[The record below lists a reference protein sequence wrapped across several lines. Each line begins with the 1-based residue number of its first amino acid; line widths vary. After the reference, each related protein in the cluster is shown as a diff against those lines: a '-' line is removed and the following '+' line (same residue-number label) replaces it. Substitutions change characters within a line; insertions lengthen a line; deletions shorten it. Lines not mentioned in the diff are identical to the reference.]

1 VTLREM
7 LCVDSVGLPKFEER
21 RAQAMVNLVKK
32 ERRLESEPPPC
43 EGRGIVIA
51 GGGKYLSWAYVLC
64 RWLRHLRC
72 DLPIMVAH
80 MGDKEMPRNAVPL
93 FSKLGATP
101 WDAYQEMKRNPLRQM
116 SGWILKNYAVTHA
129 PWETV
134 MFLDADAF
142 PYRDP
147 VPLFDA
153 VKDTGGLFFS
163 DVANYR
169 PHDWG
174 YQYCGLQP
182 QPMEWEAGQYL
193 FNKRLGWMGLRWASW
208 LNEHTDVWFKT
219 GHGDKH
225 TLMLG
230 VRMSGIPHLLS
241 TDAVWSGWG
250 IRQRYDGQDWVAH
263 AMAYKRKESE
273 PPFPEIGH
281 FFKEWESMRIA

>member
-1 VTLREM
+1 
-7 LCVDSVGLPKFEER
+7 
-21 RAQAMVNLVKK
+21 
-32 ERRLESEPPPC
+32 
-43 EGRGIVIA
+43 
-51 GGGKYLSWAYVLC
+51 
-64 RWLRHLRC
+64 
-72 DLPIMVAH
+72 
-80 MGDKEMPRNAVPL
+80 
-93 FSKLGATP
+93 
-101 WDAYQEMKRNPLRQM
+101 
-116 SGWILKNYAVTHA
+116 
-129 PWETV
+129 

-281 FFKEWESMRIA
+281 FFKEWESMRIG